1 MDWFGSR
8 SISRSSTKH
17 GRHQLC
23 LAIDILEESDE
34 SEPEDG
40 FVAHAKVPISNRG
53 DKCDD

>member
-17 GRHQLC
+17 GRHQLW

-40 FVAHAKVPISNRG
+40 SVAHARVPISNRG